1 MTPRQHKTECEA
13 LFIGGPLDG
22 TAQMMAAP
30 LRSLHVVPTTGNNGC
45 SFKHVAYELLQIP
58 LPKRRASS
66 RQRDLHL
73 YVPQDRP
80 AEFAVV
86 EMARWYAEKA
96 RRLRSGLGT

>member
-66 RQRDLHL
+66 RRRSCTSTS
-73 YVPQDRP
+73 PRTGRRNSP
-80 AEFAVV
+80 SSR
-86 EMARWYAEKA
+86 MARWYAEKA